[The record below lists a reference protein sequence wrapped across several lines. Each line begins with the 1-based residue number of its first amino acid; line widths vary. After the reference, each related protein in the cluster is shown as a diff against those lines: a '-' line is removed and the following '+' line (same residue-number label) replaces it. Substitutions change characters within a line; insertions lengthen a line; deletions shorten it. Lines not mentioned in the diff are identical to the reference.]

1 MIAGCVNPGWVGD
14 GYCDDSTN
22 NMECNYDGGDCCGP
36 NINTQYCVECQ
47 CQNGNGTTLTT
58 TISPV
63 STTTWNGIL
72 EGNLYQKSNN
82 KDFFS
87 FWAIRDKKI

>member
-1 MIAGCVNPGWVGD
+1 MQETRLNAGCVNPDWIGD
-14 GYCDDSTN
+14 SYCDDSTN

-47 CQNGNGTTLTT
+47 CQNENGTTVNPLTT
-58 TISPV
+58 TLSPV

-72 EGNLYQKSNN
+72 EGNLYQCSN
-82 KDFFS
+82 DLG
-87 FWAIRDKKI
+87 I

>member
-1 MIAGCVNPGWVGD
+1 MQETRLNAGCVNPDWIGD
-14 GYCDDSTN
+14 SYCDDSTN

-47 CQNGNGTTLTT
+47 CQNGNGTTVNPLTT
-58 TISPV
+58 TLSPV

-72 EGNLYQKSNN
+72 EGNLYQYSN
-82 KDFFS
+82 DLG
-87 FWAIRDKKI
+87 I